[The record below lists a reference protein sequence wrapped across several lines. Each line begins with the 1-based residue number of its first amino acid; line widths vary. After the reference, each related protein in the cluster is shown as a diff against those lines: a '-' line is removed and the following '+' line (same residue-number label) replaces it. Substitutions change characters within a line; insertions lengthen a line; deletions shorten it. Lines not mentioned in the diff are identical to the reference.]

1 MNVEVNIYMNN
12 RKWLPFALIARIFY
26 MVTQTA
32 PMNLKTGVARNV
44 TGMEQS
50 LIL

>member
-12 RKWLPFALIARIFY
+12 LRWLPFAQIVHISY

-32 PMNLKTGVARNV
+32 PMNSETDAARNAIG
-44 TGMEQS
+44 TEQS